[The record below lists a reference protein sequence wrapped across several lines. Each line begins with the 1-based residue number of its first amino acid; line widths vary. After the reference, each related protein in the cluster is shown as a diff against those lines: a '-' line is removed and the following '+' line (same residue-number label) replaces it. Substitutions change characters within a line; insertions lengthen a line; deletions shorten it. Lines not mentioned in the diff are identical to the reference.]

1 MEKKDRMRIFS
12 KLDEMMGYVGE
23 LQGMLPE
30 RDEYLQDLISR
41 RACEKTIEVAIES
54 LVDVSAMIV
63 SAEKLG
69 LPTSEEGIFDIL
81 VLNKTIPKECGEK
94 LKDLK
99 GFRNVL
105 IHRYAHVADDIVHY
119 NLINHLDDF
128 YEFKSVI
135 ELYLKKGLPQH

>member
-1 MEKKDRMRIFS
+1 MEEKDRMRIFS

-81 VLNKTIPKECGEK
+81 VFNKIMPKECGEK

-105 IHRYAHVADDIVHY
+105 VHRYAHVADDIVHY

-135 ELYLKKGLPQH
+135 ESYLEKHEH

>member
-1 MEKKDRMRIFS
+1 MKETDRMRIFS

-23 LQGMLPE
+23 LQEMLPE

-54 LVDVSAMIV
+54 LVNASAMIV
-63 SAEKLG
+63 STEKLG

-81 VLNKTIPKECGEK
+81 ILNKIIPKECGEK

-105 IHRYAHVADDIVHY
+105 IHRYAHVADDLVHY
-119 NLINHLDDF
+119 NLINRLDDF
-128 YEFKSVI
+128 YEFKSII
-135 ELYLKKGLPQH
+135 ESYLKKHEQ

>member
-1 MEKKDRMRIFS
+1 MEEKDRMRIFS

-105 IHRYAHVADDIVHY
+105 VHRYAHVADDIVHY

-135 ELYLKKGLPQH
+135 ESYLKKHEH

>member
-1 MEKKDRMRIFS
+1 MEEKDRMRIFS

-105 IHRYAHVADDIVHY
+105 VHRYAHVADDIVHY

-135 ELYLKKGLPQH
+135 ESYLEKHEH

>member
-1 MEKKDRMRIFS
+1 MEEKDRMRIFS

-105 IHRYAHVADDIVHY
+105 VHRYAHVADDIVHC

-135 ELYLKKGLPQH
+135 ESYLEKHEH

>member
-1 MEKKDRMRIFS
+1 MEEKDRMRIFS
-12 KLDEMMGYVGE
+12 KLDEMVGYAKE
-23 LQGMLPE
+23 LEEMLPE
-30 RDEYLQDLISR
+30 RDEYLHDLISR

-69 LPTSEEGIFDIL
+69 LPTSEESIFDML
-81 VLNKTIPKECGEK
+81 VARKIISKEHGEK

-99 GFRNVL
+99 GFRTVL

-119 NLINHLDDF
+119 NLSNHLDDF

-135 ELYLKKGLPQH
+135 ESYLEKYNSPR

>member
-1 MEKKDRMRIFS
+1 
-12 KLDEMMGYVGE
+12 MMGYVGE

-30 RDEYLQDLISR
+30 KDEYLQDLISR

-135 ELYLKKGLPQH
+135 ESYLEKHEH

>member
-1 MEKKDRMRIFS
+1 MEEKDRRRIFS

-30 RDEYLQDLISR
+30 KDEYLQDLISR

-105 IHRYAHVADDIVHY
+105 VHRYAHVADDIVHY

-135 ELYLKKGLPQH
+135 ESYLEKHEH

>member
-1 MEKKDRMRIFS
+1 MEEKDRMRIFS

-54 LVDVSAMIV
+54 LVNVSAMIV
-63 SAEKLG
+63 STEKLG
-69 LPTSEEGIFDIL
+69 LPTSEESIFDIL
-81 VLNKTIPKECGEK
+81 VLNKIMPKECGEK

-135 ELYLKKGLPQH
+135 ESYLEKHEH

>member
-1 MEKKDRMRIFS
+1 MEEKDRMRIFS

-81 VLNKTIPKECGEK
+81 VLNKTIPK
-94 LKDLK
+94 
-99 GFRNVL
+99 VW
-105 IHRYAHVADDIVHY
+105 
-119 NLINHLDDF
+119 
-128 YEFKSVI
+128 
-135 ELYLKKGLPQH
+135 

>member
-1 MEKKDRMRIFS
+1 MEEKDRMRIFS

-23 LQGMLPE
+23 LQRMLPE

-105 IHRYAHVADDIVHY
+105 VHRYAHVADDIVHY

-135 ELYLKKGLPQH
+135 ESYLEKHEH

>member
-1 MEKKDRMRIFS
+1 MEEKDRMRIFS

-54 LVDVSAMIV
+54 LVNVSAMIV

-105 IHRYAHVADDIVHY
+105 VHRYAHVADDIVHY

-135 ELYLKKGLPQH
+135 ESYLKKHEH

>member
-1 MEKKDRMRIFS
+1 MEEKDRRRIFS

-30 RDEYLQDLISR
+30 KDEYLQDLISR

-135 ELYLKKGLPQH
+135 ESYLEKHEH

>member
-1 MEKKDRMRIFS
+1 MEEKDRMRIFS

-30 RDEYLQDLISR
+30 KDEYLQDLISR

-105 IHRYAHVADDIVHY
+105 VHRYAHVADDIVHY

-135 ELYLKKGLPQH
+135 ESYLEKHEH